1 MPLRRFIVIK
11 PDGSDGDLFE
21 ADLPLDA
28 PDFVRHPVTGEPC
41 RRVIEA
47 PTLTVKYGE
56 GAMKQSVS
64 EEKLARA
71 GFKKLEKN
79 GEGGWTQTN

>member
-1 MPLRRFIVIK
+1 MPLRRFIVIR

-21 ADLPLDA
+21 ADLPLGA

-56 GAMKQSVS
+56 GAMKQAVS